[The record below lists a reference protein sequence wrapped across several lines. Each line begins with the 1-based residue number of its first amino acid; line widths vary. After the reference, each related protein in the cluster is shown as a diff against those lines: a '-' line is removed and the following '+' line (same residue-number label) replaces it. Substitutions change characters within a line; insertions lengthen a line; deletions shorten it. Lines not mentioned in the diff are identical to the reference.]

1 MCMTQKKDNTIAAA
15 IIASL
20 AAIFSSILFTYAQ
33 LPEWAIVLAYGI
45 LIIQLC
51 ILLYITDI
59 PEKLLKLYRNLLERR
74 LAKKFFEE
82 FKDDDYV
89 GKFRLIQSQATGES
103 GEFRVQTFH
112 NVIADLRQRADF
124 RELQEPNLE
133 QIRGHFTFWI
143 FWCNRFKGK
152 WYNCLIGKDA
162 SVFERLLKEFESI
175 VYDYYKESVT
185 KPLKTVKE
193 IKETNPEAEIE
204 PNLKENWRI
213 AMGHY
218 DDFEKRYN
226 HFVGKVNSAFS
237 DNNAMEREVLGGIP
251 PARELDC

>member
-1 MCMTQKKDNTIAAA
+1 MTQKKDNTIAAA

-33 LPEWAIVLAYGI
+33 LPEWAIVLAYI
-45 LIIQLC
+45 LLIIQLF

-59 PEKLLKLYRNLLERR
+59 SEKLSKLYRNLLERR

-82 FKDDDYV
+82 FKNDDYV
-89 GKFRLIQSQATGES
+89 GKFHFIQSQATGE
-103 GEFRVQTFH
+103 GGQYRYQTFH
-112 NVIADLRQRADF
+112 NVINDLRQGDDF
-124 RELQEPNLE
+124 KKLQEPNLE
-133 QIRGHFTFWI
+133 VIRVHFRFWI
-143 FWCNRFKGK
+143 PWYNRFKGK
-152 WYNCLIGKDA
+152 WYHFLIGKDA
-162 SVFERLLKEFESI
+162 SVFGHLLREYEAI
-175 VYDYYKESVT
+175 VNEYYEESVT
-185 KPLKTVKE
+185 KQLKIIKE
-193 IKETNPEAEIE
+193 IKNEKPQAQIK

-226 HFVGKVNSAFS
+226 HFVGKVNSAFR
-237 DNNAMEREVLGGIP
+237 NNLSMDSEILGGIH